1 MRLVATEYLTLD
13 GVMEEPGEWSF
24 DFWSDESAKF
34 KFDELFAS
42 DAQLLGRV
50 TYEGFAKAWPTMEDE
65 GGFADR
71 MNNMPK
77 FVVSNTLKDPSWN
90 NTRVLKGN
98 IVEEI
103 KTLKQQPGRDL
114 LLAGSARLF
123 STLMQHN
130 LIDEYRFMIHPVVL
144 GKGKRLF
151 ADGGDKTILK
161 LTDKKSFGSG
171 ITVLSY
177 EPAGAPAQKEVQH
190 VSARSEG

>member
-77 FVVSNTLKDPSWN
+77 FVVSNTLKDPTWN
-90 NTRVLKGN
+90 NTRVIKGN
-98 IVEEI
+98 VVEEI

-123 STLMQHN
+123 NTLMQLD

-151 ADGGDKTILK
+151 AEGGDKTILK
-161 LTDKKSFGSG
+161 LTDKKTFGSG
-171 ITVLSY
+171 IAVLSY
-177 EPAGAPAQKEVQH
+177 EPAGAPAQKEVQR